1 MILGLAQSLESEVSK
16 RQATLQLNG
25 NDNNYLASGAILLV
39 IVGAIVFLD
48 FAIFGTYASRSDE
61 LNPVSRFFFH
71 ARNGLQNIRNRRRH
85 SLAHYYHRHQR
96 FLNSNLTPQK
106 YFNFSSK
113 FIFLKHNL
121 YFSGRSMNSLPSF
134 TLYIRDKKNT
144 NKKLSSYSQLSP
156 PSISVL
162 RSTLHFTL
170 NFRFLFTQANS

>member
-1 MILGLAQSLESEVSK
+1 MFGAKLVTFLMILGLAQSLESEVSK

-96 FLNSNLTPQK
+96 FLNSNPPKIFQFYLQK
-106 YFNFSSK
+106 YQ
-113 FIFLKHNL
+113 FLTKSL
-121 YFSGRSMNSLPSF
+121 FYFQVDR
-134 TLYIRDKKNT
+134 
-144 NKKLSSYSQLSP
+144 
-156 PSISVL
+156 
-162 RSTLHFTL
+162 
-170 NFRFLFTQANS
+170 

>member
-1 MILGLAQSLESEVSK
+1 LTLQISYYYEITSKMFGAKLVTFLMILGLAQSLESEVSK

-96 FLNSNLTPQK
+96 
-106 YFNFSSK
+106 
-113 FIFLKHNL
+113 
-121 YFSGRSMNSLPSF
+121 
-134 TLYIRDKKNT
+134 
-144 NKKLSSYSQLSP
+144 
-156 PSISVL
+156 SIDEFAPIVHA
-162 RSTLHFTL
+162 LHKG
-170 NFRFLFTQANS
+170 QEEYQ

>member
-96 FLNSNLTPQK
+96 FLNSNLSPKK

-113 FIFLKHNL
+113 FIFLRQNL